1 MQYIHT
7 LYAILS
13 AYSIEEIHICMA
25 KYPAL
30 FSNCNILT
38 IYIREMW
45 QTQVRNTG
53 IDDVIP

>member
-7 LYAILS
+7 LYAILP
-13 AYSIEEIHICMA
+13 AYSIEEIHVCMA

-38 IYIREMW
+38 IYIRETW

-53 IDDVIP
+53 IDDVIL